1 MKKLLVIAALTMS
14 LGHAYAQNLSEASTA
29 VTMLPSATATKLT
42 ESAVGT
48 IVSPFATTS
57 ATVQA
62 RGVAGKEQLRDDLA
76 ALDEDIRSGEV
87 KVIADVRQ
95 PALKELFGEIAQDEE
110 EMAEINAAVTTG
122 SELHR
127 IATAVTIDLMI
138 H

>member
-1 MKKLLVIAALTMS
+1 MKKLLVAAVLTLS
-14 LGHAYAQNLSEASTA
+14 LGNAFAQTFSEAVTA

-42 ESAVGT
+42 ESAIGT

-76 ALDEDIRSGEV
+76 ALDEDIRSGAV
-87 KVIADVRQ
+87 KSIADVRQ
-95 PALKELFGEIAQDEE
+95 PALKELFAEIAENDE
-110 EMAEINAAVTTG
+110 EMAEINAVVQSG

-127 IATAVTIDLMI
+127 IATAVTIELMV

>member
-1 MKKLLVIAALTMS
+1 MKKLLVATVLAMS
-14 LGHAYAQNLSEASTA
+14 LGNAFAQTFSEAVTA

-42 ESAVGT
+42 ESAIGT

-57 ATVQA
+57 ASVQA

-76 ALDEDIRSGEV
+76 ALDEDIRSGAV
-87 KVIADVRQ
+87 KTIVEVRQ
-95 PALKELFGEIAQDEE
+95 PALKELFAEIAENEE
-110 EMAEINAAVTTG
+110 EMSEINAVVKSG

-127 IATAVTIDLMI
+127 IATAVTIELMI

>member
-1 MKKLLVIAALTMS
+1 
-14 LGHAYAQNLSEASTA
+14 
-29 VTMLPSATATKLT
+29 LPSATATKLT
-42 ESAVGT
+42 ESAIGT

-76 ALDEDIRSGEV
+76 ALDEDIRSGAV
-87 KVIADVRQ
+87 KSIADVRQ
-95 PALKELFGEIAQDEE
+95 PALKELFAEIAENDE
-110 EMAEINAAVTTG
+110 EMAEINAVVHSG

-127 IATAVTIDLMI
+127 IATAVTIELMV

>member
-1 MKKLLVIAALTMS
+1 MKKLFVLVVLTLS
-14 LGHAYAQNLSEASTA
+14 LGNAFAQDASEATTA
-29 VTMLPSATATKLT
+29 ITMLPSATATKLT
-42 ESAVGT
+42 ESAIGT

-57 ATVQA
+57 ASVQA

-76 ALDEDIRSGEV
+76 ARDEDIRVGAV
-87 KVIADVRQ
+87 KTIADVRQ
-95 PALKELFGEIAQDEE
+95 PALKELFGEIAENEE
-110 EMAEINAAVTTG
+110 EMAEINAVVKSG

>member
-1 MKKLLVIAALTMS
+1 MKKILLVAALTLS
-14 LGHAYAQNLSEASTA
+14 LGNAFAQTFSEAVTA

-42 ESAVGT
+42 ESAIGT

-76 ALDEDIRSGEV
+76 ALDEDIRSGAV
-87 KVIADVRQ
+87 KSIADVRQ
-95 PALKELFGEIAQDEE
+95 PALKELFGEIAENDE
-110 EMAEINAAVTTG
+110 EMAEINSVIKSG

-127 IATAVTIDLMI
+127 IATAVTIELMI

>member
-1 MKKLLVIAALTMS
+1 MKKLLVATVLALT
-14 LGHAYAQNLSEASTA
+14 LGNAFAQTFSEAVTA

-42 ESAVGT
+42 ESAIGT

-57 ATVQA
+57 ASVQA

-76 ALDEDIRSGEV
+76 ALDEDIRSGAV
-87 KVIADVRQ
+87 KTIVDVRQ
-95 PALKELFGEIAQDEE
+95 PALKELFTEIAENEE
-110 EMAEINAAVTTG
+110 EMAEINSVVKTG

-127 IATAVTIDLMI
+127 IATAVTIELMI